1 MKSIKSKGV
10 LFDENFGLGS
20 KFYMGEEAIF
30 VSDAIKTGL
39 NIGFVPKTILVHSD
53 LSTGE
58 KTIFSELYL
67 VQSAVFYRIFGKMY
81 LFWVA
86 LKLFFDL
93 KQSKINFTQV
103 YYLFIQ
109 ALKGKKAYVNATK
122 L

>member
-1 MKSIKSKGV
+1 
-10 LFDENFGLGS
+10 
-20 KFYMGEEAIF
+20 MGEEAIF
-30 VSDAIKTGL
+30 VSDVIKKGL
-39 NIGFVPKTILVHSD
+39 NIGFVPKTI
-53 LSTGE
+53 
-58 KTIFSELYL
+58 FSELYF

-109 ALKGKKAYVNATK
+109 ALKGKKAYVNHTK